1 MFHHLL
7 RKFKLLNER
16 ILQQDIQE
24 HINNHLKSD
33 IHKLILKGVPFE
45 GVTVQEVANQVI
57 CKQKSEKKLPSWFG
71 TKNIYYPP
79 KVSIEQ
85 TSSETA
91 AKYKA
96 SLVSGKRL
104 IDLTG
109 GFGVDSFYFSSTFN
123 TVIHCEIN
131 TKLSKIAAHN
141 FKQLNKTNITCLAEN
156 GIEYLKKSSDSFD
169 VIYLDPSRRSDSKGK
184 VFLLKD
190 CEPNIPKYIDLLLNK
205 TKTILIKNSPILDIT
220 SAIKE
225 LKFVKEIHIVA
236 IRNDVKE
243 LLYLLEKEYNGEIK
257 INTINFSKKNTQKFN
272 FLFNKKTISSYQE
285 PLDYL
290 YEPNAAI
297 LKSGGFHEITA
308 QLDVYKIH
316 QHSHL
321 YTSKKNIKFPGRG
334 FKILAV
340 LPYDKKKIVKL
351 LPNKKANI
359 TTRNFHKSVAQIR
372 KELKIKDGG
381 DDYLFFTRNL
391 HNTFSCIYCK
401 KL

>member
-1 MFHHLL
+1 M
-7 RKFKLLNER
+7 NER
-16 ILQQDIQE
+16 ILHQDVQE
-24 HINNHLKSD
+24 YITNHLKSD
-33 IHKLILKGVPFE
+33 LHKLILKGIPFN
-45 GVTVQEVANQVI
+45 GVTIQEIANQI
-57 CKQKSEKKLPSWFG
+57 LCKQKSEKKLPSWFNA
-71 TKNIYYPP
+71 KNIYYPP

-91 AKYKA
+91 ANYKA

-104 IDLTG
+104 LDLTG
-109 GFGVDSFYFSSTFN
+109 GFGVDSFYFSSSFN
-123 TVIHCEIN
+123 TIDHCEIDTN
-131 TKLSKIAAHN
+131 LSKIAAHN
-141 FKQLNKTNITCLAEN
+141 FEQLNKKNIICLAEN
-156 GIEYLKKSSDSFD
+156 GLEYLKKSTEIFD
-169 VIYLDPSRRSDSKGK
+169 VIYIDPSRRNDVKEK

-205 TKTILIKNSPILDIT
+205 TTTILIKNSPILDIT

-272 FLFNKKTISSYQE
+272 FVFNEKSISSYQE

-321 YTSKKNIKFPGRG
+321 YTSKKRIEFPGRE
-334 FKILAV
+334 FKIIAV
-340 LPYDKKKIVKL
+340 LPYDKKQILKL

-359 TTRNFHKSVAQIR
+359 TIRNFHKTVAQIR

-381 DDYLFFTRNL
+381 DIFLFFTTNI
-391 HNTFSCIYCK
+391 HNKFICMYCK

>member
-16 ILQQDIQE
+16 ILQQDIE
-24 HINNHLKSD
+24 EYINNHLKSD
-33 IHKLILKGVPFE
+33 IHKLILKGIPFE

-57 CKQKSEKKLPSWFG
+57 CKQKSEKKLPTWFG
-71 TKNIYYPP
+71 AKNIYYPT
-79 KVSIEQ
+79 KLSIEQ

-109 GFGVDSFYFSSTFN
+109 GFGVDSFYFSSSFN
-123 TVIHCEIN
+123 TVVHCEIDTN
-131 TKLSKIAAHN
+131 LSKIASHN
-141 FKQLNKTNITCLAEN
+141 FKQLNKTNITCLDEN
-156 GIEYLKKSSDSFD
+156 GIEYLKKPSDLFD
-169 VIYLDPSRRSDSKGK
+169 VIYVDPSRRSDSKGK

-190 CEPNIPKYIDLLLNK
+190 CEPNIPKYIDLLFNK

-220 SAIKE
+220 SASKE
-225 LKFVKEIHIVA
+225 LKYVKEIHIIA
-236 IRNDVKE
+236 INNDVKE
-243 LLYLLEKEYNGEIK
+243 LLYLLEKEYNGLVSIH
-257 INTINFSKKNTQKFN
+257 TINFSNKNIQKFN
-272 FLFNKKTISSYQE
+272 FVLNERSISNYQE

-297 LKSGGFHEITA
+297 LKSGGFHEITT

-334 FKILAV
+334 FKILAI

-359 TTRNFHKSVAQIR
+359 TTRNFNKSVAQIR

-381 DDYLFFTRNL
+381 DDYLFFTTNI
-391 HNTFSCIYCK
+391 HNKFTCIYCK

>member
-16 ILQQDIQE
+16 ILQQDIEE

-109 GFGVDSFYFSSTFN
+109 GFGVDSFYFSSAFN
-123 TVIHCEIN
+123 TIIHCEIN
-131 TKLSKIAAHN
+131 TNLSKIAAYN
-141 FKQLNKTNITCLAEN
+141 FKQLNKENITCLDEN
-156 GIEYLKKSSDSFD
+156 GIEYLKKSSENFD
-169 VIYLDPSRRSDSKGK
+169 VIYVDPSRRNNSKEK

-205 TKTILIKNSPILDIT
+205 TTTILIKNSPILDIT

>member
-1 MFHHLL
+1 M
-7 RKFKLLNER
+7 NER

-57 CKQKSEKKLPSWFG
+57 CKQKSEKKLPSWFN

-96 SLVSGKRL
+96 SLVSGNRL
-104 IDLTG
+104 LDLTG
-109 GFGVDSFYFSSTFN
+109 GFGVDSFYFSSSFN
-123 TVIHCEIN
+123 TVDHCEIDAN
-131 TKLSKIAAHN
+131 LSKIAAHN

-156 GIEYLKKSSDSFD
+156 GIEYLKKASNSFD
-169 VIYLDPSRRSDSKGK
+169 VIYVDPSRRSDSKGK

-190 CEPNIPKYIDLLLNK
+190 CEPNIPKYIDLLFNK
-205 TKTILIKNSPILDIT
+205 SKTILIKNSPILDIT
-220 SAIKE
+220 SASKE
-225 LKFVKEIHIVA
+225 LKFVKEIHIIA
-236 IRNDVKE
+236 INNDVKE
-243 LLYLLEKEYNGEIK
+243 LLYLLEKEYNGLVSIH
-257 INTINFSKKNTQKFN
+257 TINFSNKNIQKFN
-272 FLFNKKTISSYQE
+272 FVFNEKSISNYQE

-297 LKSGGFHEITA
+297 LKSGGFHKITTK
-308 QLDVYKIH
+308 LDVYKIH

-334 FKILAV
+334 FKIHAV

-381 DDYLFFTRNL
+381 DDYLFFTTNIQ
-391 HNTFSCIYCK
+391 NSFICIYCK

>member
-1 MFHHLL
+1 M
-7 RKFKLLNER
+7 NER

-57 CKQKSEKKLPSWFG
+57 CKQKSEKKLPSWFN

-96 SLVSGKRL
+96 SLVSGNRL
-104 IDLTG
+104 LDLTG
-109 GFGVDSFYFSSTFN
+109 GFGVDSFYFSSSFN
-123 TVIHCEIN
+123 TVDHCEIDAN
-131 TKLSKIAAHN
+131 LSKIAAHN

-156 GIEYLKKSSDSFD
+156 GIEYLKKASNSFD
-169 VIYLDPSRRSDSKGK
+169 VIYVDPSRRSDSKGK

-190 CEPNIPKYIDLLLNK
+190 CEPNIPKYIDLLFNK

-220 SAIKE
+220 SASKE
-225 LKFVKEIHIVA
+225 LKFVKEIHIIA
-236 IRNDVKE
+236 INNDVKE

-257 INTINFSKKNTQKFN
+257 INTINFSNKNIQKFN
-272 FLFNKKTISSYQE
+272 FVFNEKSISNYQE

-297 LKSGGFHEITA
+297 LKSGDFHKITT

-381 DDYLFFTRNL
+381 DDYLFFTTNIHDKL
-391 HNTFSCIYCK
+391 SCIYCK

>member
-1 MFHHLL
+1 M
-7 RKFKLLNER
+7 NER

-24 HINNHLKSD
+24 YINNHLKSD
-33 IHKLILKGVPFE
+33 IHKLILKGVSFE
-45 GVTVQEVANQVI
+45 GVTVQEFANQLI

-91 AKYKA
+91 ANYKA

-104 IDLTG
+104 LDLTG
-109 GFGVDSFYFSSTFN
+109 GFGVDSFYFSSSFN
-123 TVIHCEIN
+123 TVVHCEIDSN
-131 TKLSKIAAHN
+131 LSKIAAHN

-156 GIEYLKKSSDSFD
+156 GIEYLKKSSENFD
-169 VIYLDPSRRSDSKGK
+169 VIYVDPSRRSDSKGK

-190 CEPNIPKYIDLLLNK
+190 CEPNIPKYIDLLFNK

-220 SAIKE
+220 SASKE
-225 LKFVKEIHIVA
+225 LKFVKEIHIIA
-236 IRNDVKE
+236 INNDVKE
-243 LLYLLEKEYNGEIK
+243 LLYLLEKEYNGLVSIH
-257 INTINFSKKNTQKFN
+257 TINFSNKNIQKFN
-272 FLFNKKTISSYQE
+272 FVFNEKSISNYQE

-297 LKSGGFHEITA
+297 LKSGGFHEITT

-372 KELKIKDGG
+372 KELKIKEGG
-381 DDYLFFTRNL
+381 DDYLFFTQIFIINL
-391 HNTFSCIYCK
+391 VVSIVKNYS
-401 KL
+401 

>member
-1 MFHHLL
+1 M
-7 RKFKLLNER
+7 NER

-45 GVTVQEVANQVI
+45 GVTVQEVANQLI
-57 CKQKSEKKLPSWFG
+57 CKQKSEKKLPSWFDA
-71 TKNIYYPP
+71 KNVYYPP

-123 TVIHCEIN
+123 TVVHCEIDAN
-131 TKLSKIAAHN
+131 LSKIAAHN

-156 GIEYLKKSSDSFD
+156 GIEYLKKSSNSFD
-169 VIYLDPSRRSDSKGK
+169 VIYVDPSRRIDSKGK

-190 CEPNIPKYIDLLLNK
+190 CEPNIPKYIDLLFNK

-220 SAIKE
+220 SAINE
-225 LKFVKEIHIVA
+225 LKFVKEIHVVA
-236 IRNDVKE
+236 INNDVKE
-243 LLYLLEKEYNGEIK
+243 LLYILEKGYSKEILIK
-257 INTINFSKKNTQKFN
+257 TINFTKNNAQKFY
-272 FLFNKKTISSYQE
+272 FNYHKKPVSSYHE
-285 PLDYL
+285 PLEYL

-297 LKSGGFHEITA
+297 LKSGAFHEIST
-308 QLDVYKIH
+308 QLNIFKLH

-321 YTSKKNIKFPGRG
+321 YTSKKRIEFPGRE
-334 FKILAV
+334 FKIIAV
-340 LPYDKKKIVKL
+340 QPYDKKQILKL

-359 TTRNFHKSVAQIR
+359 TVRNFHKTVAQIR

-381 DDYLFFTRNL
+381 DSFLFFTTNI
-391 HNTFSCIYCK
+391 HNKFICMYCK

>member
-1 MFHHLL
+1 
-7 RKFKLLNER
+7 LNER

-57 CKQKSEKKLPSWFG
+57 CKQKSEKKLPSWFDA
-71 TKNIYYPP
+71 KSVYYPP

-91 AKYKA
+91 ANYKA

-104 IDLTG
+104 LDLTG
-109 GFGVDSFYFSSTFN
+109 GFGVDSFYFSSSFN
-123 TVIHCEIN
+123 TVDHCEIDAN
-131 TKLSKIAAHN
+131 LSKIAAHN

-156 GIEYLKKSSDSFD
+156 GIEYLKKASNSFD
-169 VIYLDPSRRSDSKGK
+169 VIYVDPSRRSDSKGK

-272 FLFNKKTISSYQE
+272 FLLNKKTISNYQE

-334 FKILAV
+334 FKIIAV

-381 DDYLFFTRNL
+381 DDYLFFTTNL
-391 HNTFSCIYCK
+391 HNTLICIYCK

>member
-16 ILQQDIQE
+16 ILQQDIE
-24 HINNHLKSD
+24 EYINNHLKSD
-33 IHKLILKGVPFE
+33 IHKLILKGIPFE

-57 CKQKSEKKLPSWFG
+57 CKQKSEKKLPTWFG
-71 TKNIYYPP
+71 AKNIYYPT
-79 KVSIEQ
+79 KLSVEQ

-91 AKYKA
+91 ANYKA

-104 IDLTG
+104 LDLTG
-109 GFGVDSFYFSSTFN
+109 GFGVDSFYFSSSFN
-123 TVIHCEIN
+123 TVVHCEIDTN
-131 TKLSKIAAHN
+131 LSKIASHN
-141 FKQLNKTNITCLAEN
+141 FKQLNKTNITCLDEN
-156 GIEYLKKSSDSFD
+156 GIEYIKKPSDLFD
-169 VIYLDPSRRSDSKGK
+169 VIYVDPSRRSDSKGK

-190 CEPNIPKYIDLLLNK
+190 CEPNIPKYIDLLFNK

-220 SAIKE
+220 SASKE
-225 LKFVKEIHIVA
+225 LKYVKEIHIIA
-236 IRNDVKE
+236 INNDVKE
-243 LLYLLEKEYNGEIK
+243 LLYLLEKEYNGLVSIH
-257 INTINFSKKNTQKFN
+257 TINFSNKNIQKFN
-272 FLFNKKTISSYQE
+272 FVLNERSISNYQE

-297 LKSGGFHEITA
+297 LKSGGFHEITT

-334 FKILAV
+334 FKILAI

-359 TTRNFHKSVAQIR
+359 TTRNFNKSVAQIR

-381 DDYLFFTRNL
+381 DDYLFFTTNI
-391 HNTFSCIYCK
+391 HNKFTCIYCK

>member
-57 CKQKSEKKLPSWFG
+57 CKQKSEKKLPSWFD

-272 FLFNKKTISSYQE
+272 FLLNKKTISNYQE
-285 PLDYL
+285 PQDYL

>member
-1 MFHHLL
+1 
-7 RKFKLLNER
+7 LNER

-57 CKQKSEKKLPSWFG
+57 CKQKSEKKLPSWFH

-96 SLVSGKRL
+96 SLVSGNRL
-104 IDLTG
+104 LDLTG
-109 GFGVDSFYFSSTFN
+109 GFGVDSFYFSSSFN
-123 TVIHCEIN
+123 TVDHCEIDAN
-131 TKLSKIAAHN
+131 LSKIAAHN

-156 GIEYLKKSSDSFD
+156 GIEYLKRASNSFD
-169 VIYLDPSRRSDSKGK
+169 VIYVDPSRRSDSKGK

-190 CEPNIPKYIDLLLNK
+190 CEPNIPKYIDLLFNK
-205 TKTILIKNSPILDIT
+205 SKTILIKNSPILDIT
-220 SAIKE
+220 SASKE
-225 LKFVKEIHIVA
+225 LKFVKEIHIIA
-236 IRNDVKE
+236 INNDVKE
-243 LLYLLEKEYNGEIK
+243 LLYLLEKEYNGLVSIH
-257 INTINFSKKNTQKFN
+257 TINFSNKNIQKFN
-272 FLFNKKTISSYQE
+272 FVFNEKSISNYQE

-297 LKSGGFHEITA
+297 LKSGGFHKITT
-308 QLDVYKIH
+308 QIDVYKIH

-334 FKILAV
+334 FKIHAV

-381 DDYLFFTRNL
+381 DDYLFFTTNI
-391 HNTFSCIYCK
+391 HNSFICIYCK

>member
-7 RKFKLLNER
+7 RKFKLLNKR
-16 ILQQDIQE
+16 VLQQDIQE
-24 HINNHLKSD
+24 YINYNLKTD
-33 IHKLILKGVPFE
+33 IHKLILKGISFE
-45 GVTVQEVANQVI
+45 GVTVQEVANQLI
-57 CKQKSEKKLPSWFG
+57 CKQKSQKKLPSWFN
-71 TKNIYYPP
+71 TKNIYYPS
-79 KVSIEQ
+79 KVSLEQ
-85 TSSETA
+85 TSSETT

-109 GFGVDSFYFSSTFN
+109 GFGVDSFYFSSSFN
-123 TVIHCEIN
+123 NVVHCEKN
-131 TKLSKIAAHN
+131 TNLSEIAGHN
-141 FKQLNKTNITCLAEN
+141 FKQLNKKNITCSDEN
-156 GIEYLKKSSDSFD
+156 GIEYLKKSKEIFD
-169 VIYLDPSRRSDSKGK
+169 VIYVDPSRRNDVKGK

-190 CEPNIPKYIDLLLNK
+190 CEPNIPKFIDLLFNK
-205 TKTILIKNSPILDIT
+205 TQTILIKNSPILDIT
-220 SAIKE
+220 SATNE
-225 LKFVKEIHIVA
+225 LKFVKEIHIIAVN
-236 IRNDVKE
+236 NDVKE
-243 LLYLLEKEYNGEIK
+243 LLYLLEKEFNGKITIK
-257 INTINFSKKNTQKFN
+257 TVNFSKKNTEEFN
-272 FLFNKKTISSYQE
+272 FIANNKSISNYQE

-297 LKSGGFHEITA
+297 LKSGGFHEITT

-321 YTSKKNIKFPGRG
+321 YTSKNNIKFPGRR

-351 LPNKKANI
+351 LTNKKANI

-381 DDYLFFTRNL
+381 EDYLFFTKNI
-391 HNTFSCIYCK
+391 HDKFSCIHCK

>member
-1 MFHHLL
+1 M
-7 RKFKLLNER
+7 
-16 ILQQDIQE
+16 
-24 HINNHLKSD
+24 
-33 IHKLILKGVPFE
+33 
-45 GVTVQEVANQVI
+45 
-57 CKQKSEKKLPSWFG
+57 
-71 TKNIYYPP
+71 
-79 KVSIEQ
+79 
-85 TSSETA
+85 
-91 AKYKA
+91 
-96 SLVSGKRL
+96 
-104 IDLTG
+104 
-109 GFGVDSFYFSSTFN
+109 
-123 TVIHCEIN
+123 
-131 TKLSKIAAHN
+131 
-141 FKQLNKTNITCLAEN
+141 
-156 GIEYLKKSSDSFD
+156 
-169 VIYLDPSRRSDSKGK
+169 
-184 VFLLKD
+184 KD

-205 TKTILIKNSPILDIT
+205 TTTILIKNSPILDIT

-272 FLFNKKTISSYQE
+272 FVFNEKSISSYQE

-381 DDYLFFTRNL
+381 DDYLFFTTNL
-391 HNTFSCIYCK
+391 RNTFSCIYCK

>member
-1 MFHHLL
+1 M
-7 RKFKLLNER
+7 NER
-16 ILQQDIQE
+16 ILQQDIQD

-45 GVTVQEVANQVI
+45 EVTVQEVANQVI
-57 CKQKSEKKLPSWFG
+57 CKQKSEKKLPSWFDA
-71 TKNIYYPP
+71 KNVYYPP
-79 KVSIEQ
+79 KISIEQ

-91 AKYKA
+91 ANYKA
-96 SLVSGKRL
+96 SLVSGKKL
-104 IDLTG
+104 LDLTG
-109 GFGVDSFYFSSTFN
+109 GFGVDSFYFSSSFN
-123 TVIHCEIN
+123 TVDHCEIDAN
-131 TKLSKIAAHN
+131 LSKIAAHN
-141 FKQLNKTNITCLAEN
+141 FKKLNKTNITCLDEN
-156 GIEYLKKSSDSFD
+156 GIDYLKKLSNSFN
-169 VIYLDPSRRSDSKGK
+169 VIYVDPSRRSDSKGK

-243 LLYLLEKEYNGEIK
+243 LLYILEKEYNGEIK

-272 FLFNKKTISSYQE
+272 FLLNKKTISNYQE

-334 FKILAV
+334 FKIIAV

-381 DDYLFFTRNL
+381 DDYLFFTTNL
-391 HNTFSCIYCK
+391 HNTLICIYCK

>member
-1 MFHHLL
+1 M
-7 RKFKLLNER
+7 NEI
-16 ILQQDIQE
+16 ILQQDIQQY
-24 HINNHLKSD
+24 INDNLKTD
-33 IHKLILKGVPFE
+33 IHKLILKGIPFE
-45 GVTVQEVANQVI
+45 GVTVQEVANQLI
-57 CKQKSEKKLPSWFG
+57 CKQKSEKKLPSWFHG
-71 TKNIYYPP
+71 EKIYYPP
-79 KVSIEQ
+79 KVNIEQ
-85 TSSETA
+85 TSSEIA
-91 AKYKA
+91 ARYKI
-96 SLVSGKRL
+96 SLVSGKTL
-104 IDLTG
+104 LDLTG
-109 GFGVDSFYFSSTFN
+109 GFGVDSFYFSNSFN
-123 TVIHCEIN
+123 KVIHCEIN
-131 TKLSKIAAHN
+131 KNLSKIASYN
-141 FKQLNKTNITCLAEN
+141 FNQLNKTNIVSINEN
-156 GIEYLKKSSDSFD
+156 GIGYLKKSKVTFD
-169 VIYLDPSRRSDSKGK
+169 VIYVDPSRRSDSKGK

-205 TKTILIKNSPILDIT
+205 TTTILIKNSPILDIT
-220 SAIKE
+220 SASKE

-272 FLFNKKTISSYQE
+272 FLLNKKTISNYQE

-321 YTSKKNIKFPGRG
+321 YTSKKHIKFPGRT
-334 FKILAV
+334 FKILTV
-340 LPYDKKKIVKL
+340 LPYDKKKILKA
-351 LPNKKANI
+351 LPNKKANV
-359 TTRNFHKSVAQIR
+359 TTRNFNKTVAQIR

-381 DDYLFFTRNL
+381 NDYLFFTTNL
-391 HNTFSCIYCK
+391 HNKLNCIHCE